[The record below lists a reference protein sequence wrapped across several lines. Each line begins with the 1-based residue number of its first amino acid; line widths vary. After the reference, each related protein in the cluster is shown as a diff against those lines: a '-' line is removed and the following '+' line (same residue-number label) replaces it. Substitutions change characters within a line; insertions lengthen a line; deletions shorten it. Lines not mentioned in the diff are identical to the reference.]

1 MLRGVR
7 GPLVLVLA
15 RARRHPGRWA
25 MPILAMALTVAFAGA
40 VAAEAIIVGDH
51 AAREVLSRTSP
62 ADRTVRLT
70 WVGPLTSAVTNQAQ
84 RVLAEPG
91 LGAATQVLPLNPA
104 RIGGVVVRPAA
115 IAPLARWLPAS
126 AVRRLSSCRP
136 TDCPM
141 LLVGG
146 GRTPATLTTAGVR
159 IRVVGA
165 ASLTS
170 AVPLGYAPAFQSQSP
185 VLVTGD
191 IEGLDRL
198 SGLGGIYR
206 TRNWV
211 APLQVADLHSWQLSD
226 VEARLRRAQSALAG
240 TQGQFQ
246 LAAPFAAFDDARS
259 QASSAPT
266 RLLLVGGGVLVS
278 LLLFVV
284 LTAVGVRQEQQ
295 MELARLRVAGGR
307 PVHGVVFVVAEAAW
321 MCGLAFVIGYAFA
334 VVLAAILATHAG
346 EPVGAVLS
354 HSLLTADALLAAI
367 AAWLLATCLV
377 AASVLI
383 RGPRVLDTLAVAA
396 LSTLVVG
403 LVLGSGSGSA
413 HAWTG
418 LLVPL
423 CCLAAGL
430 VLFRFTGRILRAGDA
445 LARRSGSVT
454 VRLALVSL
462 ARSGGPAAAAIAF
475 MAVSTALAGF
485 ALSFRATLVRGT
497 ADQAANRVPLD
508 ALVAAG
514 PDFVTPLDLA
524 PLDRWRQ
531 LSHGAAFPVRRTQ
544 ATYLGG
550 AASVT
555 VPMLGVP
562 AAGLAAIHGWRD
574 GDGSAP
580 LSAMAKRLRP
590 SGPFR
595 SPGPV
600 LPATARWLRVD
611 AYSPTL
617 NVSVT
622 ADLRDDRGNVRQLP
636 LGTARPGRAFVQSR
650 LPAGHWELEAV
661 ELDESTGL
669 AITNGHQNGENPAA
683 ATQSTARLTLG
694 PVIAGDA
701 RRRVVMTHSF
711 AAWRGVGAASAAPSH
726 TSGTANI
733 VFQTSG
739 FPGVVRPAQPSDHAA
754 LPVLADP
761 GTAAAAGSGGRIGLT
776 VDNLPVEARIVGVIK
791 RFPTVAPGA
800 EGIIVAD
807 QSALS
812 DALDAQLPGQGHPD
826 ELWIATSRSQ
836 PLHAAL
842 GQGAL
847 AQLSSSFRAQVQSG
861 LRHQPLASGV
871 IGTLLIAGALGG
883 ALAVLGLLVVV
894 GGPLRDRSIERDLE
908 AQGVGPRGL
917 RRELRLRLALASGLG
932 VWPGLLIAVLIDRL
946 AVATVGAT
954 EGGTP
959 QPPLV
964 TVVPWVE
971 LVGLGAAITVLCLLL
986 GWLTTARAFPNRR
999 GRPPASVLPPPR
1011 KYEPVEDLAG

>member
-1 MLRGVR
+1 MVRGVH

-25 MPILAMALTVAFAGA
+25 MPILAMALTFAFAGA
-40 VAAEAIIVGDH
+40 VAAEAVIVGDH
-51 AAREVLSRTSP
+51 AARAVLSRTSP

-70 WVGPLTSAVTNQAQ
+70 WAGPLTSAVSQQAQ
-84 RVLAEPG
+84 RVLTQPG
-91 LGAATQVLPLNPA
+91 LGPATQVLALNPA

-126 AVRRLSSCRP
+126 AVRRLGACRP

-141 LLVGG
+141 LLVGAR
-146 GRTPATLTTAGVR
+146 RTPATLTTAGVR

-170 AVPLGYAPAFQSQSP
+170 TVPLGYAPAFEGQSP

-206 TRNWV
+206 THNWV
-211 APLQVADLHSWQLSD
+211 APLQVAGLHTWQLGD
-226 VEARLRRAQSALAG
+226 VEARLRGAQSGLAA

-246 LAAPFAAFDDARS
+246 LAAPFAAFDGARS
-259 QASSAPT
+259 QASAAPT

-278 LLLFVV
+278 LLLFVL

-295 MELARLRVAGGR
+295 MELARLRIAGGR
-307 PVHGVVFVVAEAAW
+307 PMHGVVFVVAEAAW
-321 MCGLAFVIGYAFA
+321 MCGLAFVVGCAFA
-334 VVLAAILATHAG
+334 VVLAAILAAHAG
-346 EPVGAVLS
+346 EPVGALLS
-354 HSLLTADALLAAI
+354 HSLLTADALLAAV
-367 AAWLLATCLV
+367 AAWLLATSLV
-377 AASVLI
+377 AASVLV
-383 RGPRVLDTLAVAA
+383 RTQRVVDILAVAA
-396 LSTLVVG
+396 VSTLVVG
-403 LVLGSGSGSA
+403 LLLGSGSGSA

-430 VLFRFTGRILRAGDA
+430 VLFRFTGRILRAGDG
-445 LARRSGSVT
+445 LARRGGGVT
-454 VRLALVSL
+454 IRLALLSL

-485 ALSFRATLVRGT
+485 ALSFRATLIRGT

-508 ALVAAG
+508 ALVAPG
-514 PDFVTPLDLA
+514 PGFVTPLELS
-524 PLDRWRQ
+524 PLDRWRD
-531 LSHGAAFPVRRTQ
+531 LSRGAVFPVRRTQ

-550 AASVT
+550 DASVT

-562 AAGLAAIHGWRD
+562 AAGLAAIHGWRAA
-574 GDGSAP
+574 DGSAR
-580 LSAMAKRLRP
+580 LSVMARRLRP
-590 SGPFR
+590 SGAFR
-595 SPGPV
+595 SPGPL
-600 LPATARWLRVD
+600 LPETARWLRVD
-611 AYSPTL
+611 ARSTTL

-622 ADLRDDRGNVRQLP
+622 ADLRDDQGNVRQLP
-636 LGTARPGRAFVQSR
+636 LGTVGPGRAFVQSR
-650 LPAGHWELEAV
+650 LPAGPWELEAI

-683 ATQSTARLTLG
+683 ATQSTARLTVG
-694 PVIAGDA
+694 PLIASDA
-701 RRRVVMTHSF
+701 HRRVVMTHSL
-711 AAWRGVGAASAAPSH
+711 AAWHGVGAASSA
-726 TSGTANI
+726 SGDAGDTANI

-739 FPGVVRPAQPSDHAA
+739 LPGVVRPAQPSDHVA
-754 LPVLADP
+754 LPVLVDP
-761 GTAAAAGSGGRIGLT
+761 GTAAAADPGGRIGLT
-776 VDNLPVEARIVGVIK
+776 VDNLPVKARIVGVIK
-791 RFPTVAPGA
+791 RFPTAAPGA
-800 EGIIVAD
+800 AGIIVAD

-812 DALDAQLPGQGHPD
+812 DALDAQLPGQGRAD
-826 ELWIATSRSQ
+826 ELWIATLR
-836 PLHAAL
+836 PHALQTAL
-842 GQGAL
+842 GHGAL
-847 AQLSSSFRAQVQSG
+847 AQLSSSFRARVATG

-894 GGPLRDRSIERDLE
+894 GGPLRDRSIEHELE

-917 RRELRLRLALASGLG
+917 RRELRLRLALASALG

-954 EGGTP
+954 ESGTP

-971 LVGLGAAITVLCLLL
+971 LVGLGAGITMLCLLL
-986 GWLTTARAFPNRR
+986 GWLATAGAFLNRR

>member
-1 MLRGVR
+1 LRGVR

-25 MPILAMALTVAFAGA
+25 TPILAMALAFAFAGA
-40 VAAEAIIVGDH
+40 VAAEAVIVGDH
-51 AAREVLSRTSP
+51 AARAVLSGASP

-70 WVGPLTSAVTNQAQ
+70 WAGPLPPTATRQAR
-84 RVLAEPG
+84 RVLAQPG
-91 LGAATQVLPLNPA
+91 VGPATQVLALNPV

-126 AVRRLSSCRP
+126 AVRRAGTCRA

-141 LLVGG
+141 LLAGP
-146 GRTPATLTTAGVR
+146 GRRPATLTTAGVR

-170 AVPLGYAPAFQSQSP
+170 AVPLGYAPAFAGQWP

-191 IEGLDRL
+191 IEGLDGL

-206 TRNWV
+206 THNWV
-211 APLQVADLHSWQLSD
+211 APLVVAGLHSWQLSD
-226 VEARLRRAQSALAG
+226 LETRLQRAQSALAG
-240 TQGQFQ
+240 TQGQFE
-246 LAAPFAAFDDARS
+246 LTAPFAALDDARS
-259 QASSAPT
+259 QASAAPT

-278 LLLFVV
+278 LLLFVL

-295 MELARLRVAGGR
+295 IELARLRVAGGR
-307 PVHGVVFVVAEAAW
+307 PAHGAVFVVAEAAW
-321 MCGLAFVIGYAFA
+321 TCGLAVVVGYAVA
-334 VVLAAILATHAG
+334 VVLAAILAAHAG
-346 EPVGAVLS
+346 EPVGALLS
-354 HSLLTADALLAAI
+354 HSLLTADAPLTAV
-367 AAWLLATCLV
+367 AAWLLATSLV

-383 RGPRVLDTLAVAA
+383 RGPRVLDILAVAA
-396 LSTLVVG
+396 VSTLVVG
-403 LVLGSGSGSA
+403 LLLGSGSA

-423 CCLAAGL
+423 CCLASGL
-430 VLFRFTGRILRAGDA
+430 VLFRFTGLILRAGDG

-462 ARSGGPAAAAIAF
+462 ARSGGPAATAIAF

-485 ALSFRATLVRGT
+485 ALSFRATLIRGT

-514 PDFVTPLDLA
+514 PNFVTPLQVA
-524 PLDRWRQ
+524 PPDRWRE
-531 LSHGAAFPVRRTQ
+531 LSRGTVFPVRRTQ

-562 AAGLAAIHGWRD
+562 AAALAAIHGWRAA
-574 GDGSAP
+574 DGSAP
-580 LSAMAKRLRP
+580 LSVMAKRLRP
-590 SGPFR
+590 TGPFR
-595 SPGPV
+595 SPGPL
-600 LPATARWLRVD
+600 LPATARWLAVD
-611 AYSPTL
+611 AHSPAL
-617 NVSVT
+617 DVSVT
-622 ADLRDDRGNVRQLP
+622 ADLRDDQGNVRQLP
-636 LGTARPGRAFVQSR
+636 LGTVGPGRGFVQSR
-650 LPAGHWELEAV
+650 LPAGRWELEGV

-683 ATQSTARLTLG
+683 ATQSTARLSLG
-694 PVIAGDA
+694 PLIASDA
-701 RRRVVMTHSF
+701 RRRVVMRHGL
-711 AAWRGVGAASAAPSH
+711 AAWRGVGAASS
-726 TSGTANI
+726 TSGNTSDAGNV

-739 FPGVVRPAQPSDHAA
+739 FPGVVRPAQPSDHLA
-754 LPVLADP
+754 LPVLADQ

-776 VDNLPVEARIVGVIK
+776 VDNLPVQARIVGVIK
-791 RFPTVAPGA
+791 RFPTLAPGA
-800 EGIIVAD
+800 AGVIVAD
-807 QSALS
+807 QRALS
-812 DALDAQLPGQGHPD
+812 DALDAQLPGQGRTD
-826 ELWIATSRSQ
+826 ELWISSSRSQ
-836 PLHAAL
+836 PLQAAL
-842 GQGAL
+842 GHGSL
-847 AQLSSSFRAQVQSG
+847 AQLDSSFRTAIETA
-861 LRHQPLASGV
+861 LRRQPLASGV
-871 IGTLLIAGALGG
+871 IGTLLTAGAIGG
-883 ALAVLGLLVVV
+883 ALAVLGLLLVV
-894 GGPLRDRSIERDLE
+894 GGAFRDRSIERDLE

-917 RRELRLRLALASGLG
+917 RRELRLRLALASALG

-954 EGGTP
+954 ESGTP

-971 LVGLGAAITVLCLLL
+971 LAGLGAAITALCLLL
-986 GWLTTARAFPNRR
+986 GWIATARAFPNRQ
-999 GRPPASVLPPPR
+999 GRPPAAALPPPR
-1011 KYEPVEDLAG
+1011 SYEPVKDLAG